1 MTPSG
6 PTPATDEVQQAL
18 QRLRVL
24 GAVTVL
30 LVVLVRR
37 SEASAPV
44 PSVALGIVVAVGLVL
59 LGVVTRWGRRRG
71 LRGPAAVILQI
82 GADAVL
88 VVGGLWATAAPLDS
102 SASLLLLV
110 PVLEAAVRFR
120 VLGAVACW
128 GGCVALLAGRELV
141 AWYPGDPLPVAPLAE
156 VATVLLVVTLPAA
169 YLAEHLAAQLL
180 VADRARGVAE
190 RRVDLLVDLAAASRE
205 LNAPSVDAVV
215 AATLRAVESLT
226 ARPVRA
232 VGLDDVPEVTE
243 VVLRPGPDELGV
255 AVTIRG
261 DRVGFVVETA
271 LDPGDEHLVGEA
283 LEVLAAQ
290 AQVTLRNAELHGRL
304 RASVTE
310 LSHRAHHD
318 ALTGLANRAH
328 LVDTAQ
334 RRLAAGEDVGLL
346 YVDLDRF
353 KPVNDRYGHE
363 AGDRVLQ
370 EVARRLTVAAGEA
383 GMPARLGG
391 DEFAVL
397 LRDGGDPAAV
407 AAQVI
412 HHLAAPIDLEVAAV
426 TVGASIGSADSWTD
440 GRDIDELLRAAD
452 ARMYDVKEHS
462 RGSGAV
468 RTRR

>member
-1 MTPSG
+1 MTASRS
-6 PTPATDEVQQAL
+6 PATDVVEQAI

-37 SEASAPV
+37 TDGTASAP
-44 PSVALGIVVAVGLVL
+44 SVAMGVAVAAGLVVLGL
-59 LGVVTRWGRRRG
+59 LARWSGRRGRRRQ
-71 LRGPAAVILQI
+71 AVVVVQI
-82 GADAVL
+82 AADAVL

-141 AWYPGDPLPVAPLAE
+141 RWYPGDPLPVGALAE

-190 RRVDLLVDLAAASRE
+190 RRVDLLVDLAAASRD
-205 LNAPSVDAVV
+205 LNAPTVDAVV
-215 AATLRAVESLT
+215 AATLGAVEALT
-226 ARPVRA
+226 GRQVRVVRLA
-232 VGLDDVPEVTE
+232 DVPAATQ
-243 VVLRPGPDELGV
+243 VVLEPDRDEL
-255 AVTIRG
+255 AASITIRG

-271 LDPGDEHLVGEA
+271 VDVGDELLVGEA

-328 LVDTAQ
+328 LVATAR
-334 RRLAAGEDVGLL
+334 RRLDAGEEIGLL
-346 YVDLDRF
+346 FVDLDRF

-363 AGDRVLQ
+363 AGDRVLE
-370 EVARRLTVAAGEA
+370 EVARRLVVAAGEG

-397 LRDGGDPAAV
+397 LPHDGDPAAV
-407 AAQVI
+407 AGRV
-412 HHLAAPIDLEVAAV
+412 LRLMAAPIDLEAAAV
-426 TVGASIGSADSWTD
+426 TVGASIGTADSASD
-440 GRDIDELLRAAD
+440 GRDVDELLRAAD
-452 ARMYDVKEHS
+452 ARMYDVKEA
-462 RGSGAV
+462 RGSGTV